1 VPPRPFWGTLLL
13 DPPVKLKVARHE
25 IRFNNPSYVG
35 SATASHQFTFGE
47 ASFGVTK
54 RAHSPIVSM
63 AHKDIVVAP
72 VMATPTDLGFHVG
85 LLTPLQKSR
94 PGDESIGVCTEF
106 PIWTVARPLQGW
118 LARIVRLFYL
128 VFCASHFICH
138 RSDRS
143 REHFCS
149 LSVCRSGR
157 RAD

>member
-1 VPPRPFWGTLLL
+1 MYLIVVIAVIVVVVLLAVAIIVHIRRKRS
-13 DPPVKLKVARHE
+13 PAVARHE

-94 PGDESIGVCTEF
+94 PGDESIGAGAGQIDERGMDNPSYRPGSIRLNSPTY
-106 PIWTVARPLQGW
+106 ARPGSE
-118 LARIVRLFYL
+118 IIE
-128 VFCASHFICH
+128 C
-138 RSDRS
+138 
-143 REHFCS
+143 
-149 LSVCRSGR
+149 
-157 RAD
+157 